1 MDENKHLKTRVE
13 NLTKDKQALEKQR
26 NEAVQNLDEMTKSM
40 NEFRSHAKQKLERC
54 TEDEESLKK
63 QVKSVTAELED
74 LRASL
79 QVKEKCLA
87 EKQTQLDD
95 FKQLTES
102 KDSRVHD
109 LMERLESLNQEN
121 ELLKESSTITS
132 TALSDVKIELETLK
146 REHANSGSD
155 QTTKDIFY
163 REIGDLKQQVAA
175 RDLEISAL
183 KLSSARAACQGCH
196 PCDRGYFSD
205 KLPKCTDPE
214 NIAEP
219 DLHDYSALEA
229 EKGKLR
235 KQVRDLESALK
246 SKSTELDS
254 VKSQLSLWSSQYD
267 EAKNF
272 INANDCLV
280 MRLER
285 DNQQKQN
292 LLESSRKDAH
302 SLKIKLEDA
311 KNEIIT
317 LEGKLKRSQME
328 YHQLK
333 ISHNESV
340 CSLDSL
346 GKKLTHNQQMFEEKE
361 FEYQSHIDQLREEL
375 KGLTANFEALA
386 NTVEPKDRTIK
397 ELQDHFDVML
407 PNLES
412 VKAELT
418 SLNAAHVQL
427 KDQSRHVQ
435 DEKRRQI
442 KHLEGTLAVYKEE
455 IDKLNSLLNSQK
467 QDSDAQFESANAEI
481 EALKNKNSK
490 FDSQLETSNKE
501 LQGFDSKFKELE
513 SQLKTKDEKIEQ
525 LELSVAQ
532 TLKEKSEVLNKHSK
546 DSSDFEKRYEDLNEL
561 YKNVNKEL
569 NELREKLSLVKEN
582 LEAKAEK
589 VSSLEDRC
597 KDNDVK
603 MKGFIEQIER
613 KSQKLLDEEENTKKL
628 SSSIDAL
635 QEEVRSKNNQILA
648 LNKNVQLADD
658 KCKEIDRS
666 FSDYYRNSQE
676 VINHNKMLTDKVAE
690 LQDSLLAMQ
699 RLSEGKKDELN
710 QAGDQIS
717 VLQGLLSEKQ
727 ISGAAKQQ
735 KILELEH
742 AFQVAVKEKDA
753 ALDKCEVSNAR
764 LDDMVLRH
772 QEFEQKLKV
781 LEGQVIMKDDQIA
794 MREDKI
800 ALLTSKLDSI
810 VKLDDSNL
818 KKLEEVTRNAGE
830 KSEEIVK
837 IKMDNAKLREHVA
850 SNESELS
857 KLYRLNSDL
866 EEKVKKFGEEVLKL
880 NLDKKSLS
888 EELNVKASNVD
899 SLMTKV
905 EKFETREN
913 KLQVAV
919 TDEISR
925 LKNVVQTLTEEHNKE
940 MNSQQ
945 QNFNQIMAAKEEQ
958 LKRALHETQQFSFRE
973 QILRTDLATAMNE
986 LGQVNSNVYKSGFPH
1001 NMPKELNVSPTELTS
1016 GVIPISDN
1024 VATVG
1029 CVTSEMNGFKEGI
1042 PANCGIRD
1050 ARGGYF
1056 IYPVASVLGSSK
1068 FSALTG
1074 TPYTNGNQSQTPANR
1089 APNINGMDKALEIK
1103 SDPMLYNF
1111 HFLPPDQNG
1120 GKDLFQEMN
1129 STNSGQ
1135 VSPSQESNQ
1144 RNVLSQGTDRLS
1156 SSSASHQTVKRT
1168 YSDNPRTHLANS
1180 GKEVT
1185 KSSTAMPL
1193 FETNTGGLSVRSEPV
1208 RFDTREEMG
1217 DNYFEQDGNSVQLGR
1232 EKRSFSMERMQ
1243 IPDNRMLRVEK
1254 AMTGRSISSAQMTTL
1269 SAKLKTYTVPL
1280 ATEDRFS
1287 KSGTSRDDDD
1297 KTRKTS
1303 VQELSLI
1310 YNSEDE
1316 LLNQSCTSLTSSAI
1330 TETVDGAISTR
1341 SQTPATNV
1349 DMNALAQDLSSF
1361 DLEAD
1366 RVGNSTETDEDFLR
1380 ILDDNS
1386 RKRKELEEKLNL
1398 LVEKTSGV

>member
-1 MDENKHLKTRVE
+1 ME
-13 NLTKDKQALEKQR
+13 NLNSDKQALEKQR

-40 NEFRSHAKQKLERC
+40 NEFRSHAKQKLDRC
-54 TEDEESLKK
+54 TEDEEGLKK
-63 QVKSVTAELED
+63 QLRALASELED

-79 QVKEKCLA
+79 LVKEKCVN
-87 EKQTQLDD
+87 EKQTQLED

-102 KDSRVHD
+102 KDSRIHD

-146 REHANSGSD
+146 REHANSLND

-163 REIGDLKQQVAA
+163 REISELKQQLAA

-183 KLSSARAACQGCH
+183 KLSSSRSANQSCHH
-196 PCDRGYFSD
+196 PCDRGFFTEKGVKRS
-205 KLPKCTDPE
+205 DPE

-219 DLHDYSALEA
+219 DLHDYSAMET
-229 EKGKLR
+229 ERGKLR

-246 SKSTELDS
+246 SKTTELES

-292 LLESSRKDAH
+292 LLESSRKELN
-302 SLKIKLEDA
+302 SLKVKMEDA

-328 YHQLK
+328 FHQLTL
-333 ISHNESV
+333 SYNESV
-340 CSLDSL
+340 CNVDSL
-346 GKKLTHNQQMFEEKE
+346 GKKLTHKQQVFEEKE

-386 NTVEPKDRTIK
+386 NTVESKERTIK

-418 SLNAAHVQL
+418 SLNSAHGQL
-427 KDQSRHVQ
+427 KDQSRHIQ

-442 KHLEGTLAVYKEE
+442 KHLESALKVYKEE
-455 IDKLNSLLNSQK
+455 IDKLNSILSSQK
-467 QDSDAQFESANAEI
+467 EDSESRLASASAEI
-481 EALKNKNSK
+481 EALKSKNSNY
-490 FDSQLETSNKE
+490 DRQLETSNKE
-501 LQGFDSKFKELE
+501 LQSLDLKVKELDNE
-513 SQLKTKDEKIEQ
+513 VKIKTGKIEQ
-525 LELSVAQ
+525 LELSISQ
-532 TLKEKSEVLNKHSK
+532 TLKEKSEILDKNSK
-546 DSSDFEKRYEDLNEL
+546 DTSDFEKRYEDLNEV
-561 YKNVNKEL
+561 YKSVNKEL
-569 NELREKLSLVKEN
+569 IDMREKMALVKES
-582 LEAKAEK
+582 LDAKTEK
-589 VSSLEDRC
+589 VAGLEDRC
-597 KDNDVK
+597 KDNDAK
-603 MKGFIEQIER
+603 MKGFIEQIEQ
-613 KSQKLLDEEENTKKL
+613 KSQKLLDEEESKKKL
-628 SSSIDAL
+628 SMSIDAL
-635 QEEVRSKNNQILA
+635 QEEVRSKNNQILS
-648 LNKNVQLADD
+648 LTKNVQIADD
-658 KCKEIDRS
+658 KCKAVDRS

-676 VINHNKMLTDKVAE
+676 IINHNKMLTDKVAE

-699 RLSEGKKDELN
+699 RLSEGKKDELT

-727 ISGAAKQQ
+727 VSGAAKQQ

-742 AFQVAVKEKDA
+742 ALQVATKEKDIA
-753 ALDKCEVSNAR
+753 IEKCKECNSRFETLVSK
-764 LDDMVLRH
+764 H
-772 QEFEQKLKV
+772 QEFEHKLKV
-781 LEGQVIMKDDQIA
+781 LEGQNIMKDDQIA

-800 ALLTSKLDSI
+800 ALLTSKLESI

-818 KKLEEVTRNAGE
+818 KKLEEVTRNASE

-837 IKMDNAKLREHVA
+837 IKMDNAKLREQVA

-857 KLYRLNSDL
+857 KMYRKNSDL

-940 MNSQQ
+940 MSSQQ
-945 QNFNQIMAAKEEQ
+945 ENFNQIIAAKEEQ
-958 LKRALHETQQFSFRE
+958 LKRALHEAQQFTFRE
-973 QILRTDLATAMNE
+973 QILRNDLATAMNE
-986 LGQVNSNVYKSGFPH
+986 LGQVNQLNNVVYRSGFPH
-1001 NMPKELNVSPTELTS
+1001 NMPKELNVSPTEYTS

-1029 CVTSEMNGFKEGI
+1029 YVTSEGSEFKERI
-1042 PANCGIRD
+1042 TANGAMKD
-1050 ARGGYF
+1050 GGGYF

-1074 TPYTNGNQSQTPANR
+1074 TTHTNATQNQAANR
-1089 APNINGMDKALEIK
+1089 PNINGMDKALEIK

-1129 STNSGQ
+1129 STSSGQ
-1135 VSPSQESNQ
+1135 VSPSQESIQ
-1144 RNVLSQGTDRLS
+1144 RSVASQASDRLTS
-1156 SSSASHQTVKRT
+1156 SAASHQTVKRT
-1168 YSDNPRTHLANS
+1168 YSDNPRAHLVNS
-1180 GKEVT
+1180 HPEKTDAALPVF
-1185 KSSTAMPL
+1185 KSS
-1193 FETNTGGLSVRSEPV
+1193 NTGASSVRSEPALRYDV
-1208 RFDTREEMG
+1208 KRESG
-1217 DNYFEQDGNSVQLGR
+1217 GNVSETLPNGSQFGR
-1232 EKRSFSMERMQ
+1232 EKRSYSIERIH
-1243 IPDNRMLRVEK
+1243 IPDNRVFRVERQI
-1254 AMTGRSISSAQMTTL
+1254 GHSQMN
-1269 SAKLKTYTVPL
+1269 APVNNKMKTYTVPL
-1280 ATEDRFS
+1280 ATDDRSTKAASNKDDDRF
-1287 KSGTSRDDDD
+1287 
-1297 KTRKTS
+1297 RKTS
-1303 VQELSLI
+1303 VQELSLV

-1316 LLNQSCTSLTSSAI
+1316 LLNQSCTSLTSSAM
-1330 TETVDGAISTR
+1330 TENIDGVVSTR
-1341 SQTPATNV
+1341 SETPATNV
-1349 DMNALAQDLSSF
+1349 DMNALNQDLSSF
-1361 DLEAD
+1361 DIDAD
-1366 RVGNSTETDEDFLR
+1366 RVGNSTETDDDFIR

-1386 RKRKELEEKLNL
+1386 RKRRELEEKLNL